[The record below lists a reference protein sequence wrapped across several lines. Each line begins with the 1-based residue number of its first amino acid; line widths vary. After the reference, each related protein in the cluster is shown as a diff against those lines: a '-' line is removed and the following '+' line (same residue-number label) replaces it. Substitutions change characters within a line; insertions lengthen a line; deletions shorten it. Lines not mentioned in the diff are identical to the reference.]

1 MKRNNRSDPPRKG
14 TLSGT
19 TVILLDVVFALV
31 LLGALV
37 LFYRSFLFSRVQGN
51 SMEPTYRNSDFL
63 LCTRVSSADRFDIIC
78 FRARENQLGDRE
90 THTSLRRVI
99 GLPGETVTI
108 LEDGTVTVNGQ
119 ALEEPYLDEDGPAA
133 TYLPEGQNSLTLG
146 ANEYYVLGDFRKGS
160 LDSRFYGAVTED
172 AILGRALASPNILV
186 YILTI
191 VAPLCAALTLF
202 CLLDLLLR
210 RRKAGGD

>member
-1 MKRNNRSDPPRKG
+1 MKRNNRSDPPRKV

-108 LEDGTVTVNGQ
+108 LEDGTVSVNGQ

-146 ANEYYVLGDFRKGS
+146 ADEYYVLGDFRKGS

-191 VAPLCAALTLF
+191 VAPLCAALALF

>member
-191 VAPLCAALTLF
+191 VAPLCAALALF
-202 CLLDLLLR
+202 CLLDLFLR
-210 RRKAGGD
+210 RRKACGD

>member
-14 TLSGT
+14 TLSST

-63 LCTRVSSADRFDIIC
+63 LCTRVSSADRFDIVC

-108 LEDGTVTVNGQ
+108 LEDGTVSVNGQ

-133 TYLPEGQNSLTLG
+133 TYLPGGQNSLTLG

-202 CLLDLLLR
+202 CLLDLFLR
-210 RRKAGGD
+210 RRKACGD

>member
-119 ALEEPYLDEDGPAA
+119 ALEEPYLDEDSPAA

-191 VAPLCAALTLF
+191 VAPLCTALTLF
-202 CLLDLLLR
+202 CLLDLFLR
-210 RRKAGGD
+210 RRKACGD

>member
-108 LEDGTVTVNGQ
+108 LEDGTVSVNGQ

-146 ANEYYVLGDFRKGS
+146 ADEYYVLGDFRKGS

-191 VAPLCAALTLF
+191 VAPLCAALALF

>member
-14 TLSGT
+14 TLSST

-63 LCTRVSSADRFDIIC
+63 LCTRVSSADRFDIVC

-108 LEDGTVTVNGQ
+108 LEDGTVSVNGQ

-191 VAPLCAALTLF
+191 VAPLCTALTLF
-202 CLLDLLLR
+202 CLLDLFLR
-210 RRKAGGD
+210 RRKACGD

>member
-63 LCTRVSSADRFDIIC
+63 LCTRVSSADRFAIVC

-191 VAPLCAALTLF
+191 VAPLCTALTLF
-202 CLLDLLLR
+202 CLLDLFLR
-210 RRKAGGD
+210 RRKACGD

>member
-63 LCTRVSSADRFDIIC
+63 LCTRVSSADRFDIVC

-108 LEDGTVTVNGQ
+108 LEDGTVSVNGQ

-146 ANEYYVLGDFRKGS
+146 ADEYYVLGDFRKGS

-172 AILGRALASPNILV
+172 ASARHWRCSVCWICS
-186 YILTI
+186 
-191 VAPLCAALTLF
+191 CAAG
-202 CLLDLLLR
+202 R
-210 RRKAGGD
+210 RAEIDSSAREIGIWRHSRP

>member
-14 TLSGT
+14 TLSST

-63 LCTRVSSADRFDIIC
+63 LCTRVSSADRFDIVC

-108 LEDGTVTVNGQ
+108 LEDGTVSVNGQ

-146 ANEYYVLGDFRKGS
+146 ADEYYVLGDFRKGS

-191 VAPLCAALTLF
+191 VAPLCAALALF

>member
-63 LCTRVSSADRFDIIC
+63 LCTRVSSVDRFDIIC

-191 VAPLCAALTLF
+191 VAPLCTALTLF
-202 CLLDLLLR
+202 CLLDLFLR
-210 RRKAGGD
+210 RRKACGD

>member
-146 ANEYYVLGDFRKGS
+146 ADEYYVLGDFRTGS

-191 VAPLCAALTLF
+191 VAPLCAALALF

>member
-14 TLSGT
+14 TLSST

-63 LCTRVSSADRFDIIC
+63 LCTRVSSADRFDIVC

-108 LEDGTVTVNGQ
+108 LEDGTVSVNGQ

-191 VAPLCAALTLF
+191 VAPLCAALALF

>member
-90 THTSLRRVI
+90 TQTSLRRVI
-99 GLPGETVTI
+99 GLPGETVAI
-108 LEDGTVTVNGQ
+108 LKDGTVAVNGQ

-146 ANEYYVLGDFRKGS
+146 ADEYYVLGDFRKGS

-191 VAPLCAALTLF
+191 VAPLCAALALF

>member
-31 LLGALV
+31 LIIALI

-108 LEDGTVTVNGQ
+108 LEDGTVAVNGQ

-191 VAPLCAALTLF
+191 VAPLCTALTLF
-202 CLLDLLLR
+202 CLLDLFLR
-210 RRKAGGD
+210 RQKAGGD

>member
-63 LCTRVSSADRFDIIC
+63 LCTRVSSADRFDIVC
-78 FRARENQLGDRE
+78 FRDRENQLGDRE

-108 LEDGTVTVNGQ
+108 LEDGTVSVNGQ

-146 ANEYYVLGDFRKGS
+146 ADEYYVLGDFRKGS

-191 VAPLCAALTLF
+191 VAPLCAALALF

>member
-31 LLGALV
+31 LIIALI

-63 LCTRVSSADRFDIIC
+63 LCTRVSSADRFDIVC

-191 VAPLCAALTLF
+191 VAPLCTALTLF

>member
-19 TVILLDVVFALV
+19 TVILLDVVLALV

-63 LCTRVSSADRFDIIC
+63 LCTRVSSADRFDIVC

-108 LEDGTVTVNGQ
+108 LEDGTVSVNGQ

-191 VAPLCAALTLF
+191 VAPLCAALALF

>member
-14 TLSGT
+14 TLSST

-51 SMEPTYRNSDFL
+51 IMEPTYRNSDFL

-108 LEDGTVTVNGQ
+108 LEDGTVSVNGQ

-146 ANEYYVLGDFRKGS
+146 ADEYYVLGDFRKGS

-191 VAPLCAALTLF
+191 VAPLCAALALF

>member
-14 TLSGT
+14 TLSST

-191 VAPLCAALTLF
+191 VAPLCTALTLF
-202 CLLDLLLR
+202 CLLDLFLR
-210 RRKAGGD
+210 RRKACGD

>member
-63 LCTRVSSADRFDIIC
+63 LCTRVSSADRYDIVC

-108 LEDGTVTVNGQ
+108 LEDGTVSVNGQ

-146 ANEYYVLGDFRKGS
+146 ADEYYVLGDFRKGS
-160 LDSRFYGAVTED
+160 LASRFYGAVTED

-191 VAPLCAALTLF
+191 VAPLCAALALF

>member
-14 TLSGT
+14 TLSST

-90 THTSLRRVI
+90 TQTSLRRVI

-108 LEDGTVTVNGQ
+108 LEDGTVAVNGQ

-202 CLLDLLLR
+202 CLLDLFLR
-210 RRKAGGD
+210 RRKACGD

>member
-191 VAPLCAALTLF
+191 VAPLCTALTLF
-202 CLLDLLLR
+202 CLLDLFLR

>member
-14 TLSGT
+14 TLSST

-63 LCTRVSSADRFDIIC
+63 LCTRVSSADRFDIVC

-146 ANEYYVLGDFRKGS
+146 ADEYYVLGDFRKGS

-191 VAPLCAALTLF
+191 VAPLCTALALF